1 MSTPSK
7 PVSAL
12 GPTIAQIATD
22 PDDPR
27 ALVGQV
33 IAERYEI
40 EALLGVGGMG
50 SVYRARHIK
59 IKKQVAVKTL
69 HASLLRSPEAVARFE
84 REAVAAARISH
95 PNVVVAT
102 DFGPLP
108 DGRFYL
114 VLEYVNGRDLA
125 QVISQS
131 GAIAHDRTVSIIK
144 QVASALD
151 TAHRLGIVHRDLK
164 PDNIMLV
171 PRGVDEQA
179 KVLDFGIAKVTF
191 EENTQQLTQFG
202 AVFGTPQYMSPEQA
216 KGQTVDSR
224 SDLYAL
230 GVVMYEMLSGKLPFE
245 AIDAL
250 GYLMQH
256 LNAEPKP
263 LPTTVPEALRS
274 LVTRLLEKDPANRPQ
289 SALDV
294 LQELERIP
302 SDTLASI
309 STPKGRW
316 LHRLTATSTES
327 KTRFVQF
334 LNRPQKLVKYTLK
347 TGTWIVIFSVMCIG
361 VLFFAN
367 QLTTDSPIEI
377 ANPSSQTT
385 ATLPSSALPSMSQ
398 EAFIEEVNRIEPIKV
413 YARTELDW
421 MIFARGTAKLKRYEE
436 SVGAYQALL
445 SLRRDLRKDP
455 GLLTDLLDAGDDPK
469 AFRIVINLAE
479 TILGRHGVD
488 LIWLLWEDSRL
499 NPEQAEQTE
508 KLEKKLVILS
518 RRASPALRTAI
529 ELNFTKNCEKILD
542 TLKRASTDA
551 DGRSLARL
559 TALGS
564 TKGCGPEQNDDC
576 FSCLRN
582 NPLLEQ
588 AIAQAK
594 HTPPPKLGETKD
606 DPPN

>member
-1 MSTPSK
+1 M
-7 PVSAL
+7 
-12 GPTIAQIATD
+12 AQIATD

-27 ALVGQV
+27 ALVGQI
-33 IAERYEI
+33 IAERYEV

-59 IKKQVAVKTL
+59 IKKQVALKTL

-125 QVISQS
+125 QIIAQS
-131 GAIAHDRTVSIIK
+131 GALAHGRTVSIIK

-179 KVLDFGIAKVTF
+179 KVLDFGIAKITF
-191 EENTQQLTQFG
+191 EENSQPLTQFG

-230 GVVMYEMLSGKLPFE
+230 GVVMYEMLAGKLPFE
-245 AIDAL
+245 AVDAL

-256 LNAEPKP
+256 LHAEPKP
-263 LPTTVPEALRS
+263 LPATVPETLRS
-274 LVTRLLEKDPANRPQ
+274 LVARLLEKDPANRPQ

-302 SDTLASI
+302 SNSLVSI
-309 STPKGRW
+309 STPPNRW
-316 LHRLTATSTES
+316 LRQLIAISIEYKTRLT
-327 KTRFVQF
+327 QF
-334 LNRPQKLVKYTLK
+334 LNRPQKLAKYTLK
-347 TGTWIVIFSVMCIG
+347 TGTWLAIVSG
-361 VLFFAN
+361 VFVGVFFLTK
-367 QLTTDSPIEI
+367 QLTKDSPIEI
-377 ANPSSQTT
+377 SLPSSNQT
-385 ATLPSSALPSMSQ
+385 ATAPSSALPSMSQ

-436 SVGAYQALL
+436 SVGAYQAIL
-445 SLRRDLRKDP
+445 SLRRDLRNDP
-455 GLLTDLLDAGDDPK
+455 GLLTDLLDAAEDPK
-469 AFRIVINLAE
+469 AFRIVLNLAE

-488 LIWLLWEDSRL
+488 LIWLLWEDSRV
-499 NPEQAEQTE
+499 NPERTEQTE

-529 ELNFTKNCEKILD
+529 ELNFTKNCEKLLEV
-542 TLKRASTDA
+542 LKRAATDA
-551 DGRSLARL
+551 DSRSLNRL
-559 TALGS
+559 S
-564 TKGCGPEQNDDC
+564 TLTSTTGCGPEHNDDC

-588 AIAQAK
+588 AVAQAK
-594 HTPPPKLGETKD
+594 RTPAPKLGETKD
-606 DPPN
+606 EPSN